1 MPASAAVVARTE
13 PLTDVDERAAH
24 SGLPTLYRWN
34 VAARCF
40 LAFAGGFIWIST
52 FGALL
57 ATLFAR
63 ADWMPVAQG
72 VHIMTLF
79 GFVGWC
85 GVAMWVFHQKQLS
98 VVTAGLIGSSLLFY
112 LLFLLAK

>member
-1 MPASAAVVARTE
+1 MPDVNERVANT
-13 PLTDVDERAAH
+13 
-24 SGLPTLYRWN
+24 GLPTLYRWN

-40 LAFAGGFIWIST
+40 LAFAGGFVWISA

-63 ADWMPVAQG
+63 ADWMPLAQG
-72 VHIMTLF
+72 VHVMTLL

-85 GVAMWVFHQKQLS
+85 GVAMWVFHEERLS
-98 VVTAGLIGSSLLFY
+98 VVAAVLLGSSVLFY
-112 LLFLLAK
+112 LVFLLAK

>member
-1 MPASAAVVARTE
+1 MDDRVANT
-13 PLTDVDERAAH
+13 
-24 SGLPTLYRWN
+24 GLPTLYRWN

-40 LAFAGGFIWIST
+40 LAFVGGFVWISA

-63 ADWMPVAQG
+63 TGWMPVAQG
-72 VHIMTLF
+72 VHVMTLF

-85 GVAMWVFHQKQLS
+85 GVAMWVFHQKRLS
-98 VVTAGLIGSSLLFY
+98 IVAAGLAGSSLLFY
-112 LLFLLAK
+112 LLLLSAK